1 MTRKLFCLML
11 ALCLALCS
19 TAYAFDYSYAYYYDN
34 EATFETMEEAR
45 VNGPAFLSEQI
56 PGRIYLPDPAMDDYP
71 AGTTWVYRSAEMLN
85 GNTAACRKN
94 TNILVYTDATF
105 EDKDAAYA
113 YIENLGLIDVITE
126 AHGSVVLVNP
136 IDAAKGFGVNDV
148 AAYSKLQAAMCNV
161 YFSLRTAGNSDY
173 YADYTYFY
181 ADSAYYGGTTYR
193 YLIGIDGGATFVNNY
208 IAPLMDDVSRLAGMV
223 LVNSDMAKVY
233 NVAAHVP
240 VYLINP
246 TDLVVEKYKAINEVD
261 SYTRTADYECFYNA
275 QQPLQRVAVASSDA
289 FNAEVVDRVYHD
301 FLLKAMRIPA
311 ARENVYS
318 NGLYNGYKFNQAP
331 YSLFSRNA
339 IIDGVTV
346 RGNIHL
352 IEKIDTER
360 FRDIQT
366 PDGFYMDVWYEVLP
380 EAVLNNTAPE
390 KSVPLLLAVHG
401 GSDHPI
407 QFMEEIGWLDLI
419 ADEQFAMVAPCHQ
432 NFYADADVLG
442 RTLAATVEYALAQ
455 YPALD
460 PSRVYVSGYSKGGGA
475 SVTVGVMRS
484 DLFAAVMPM
493 AAGGGFLGDEAQQAK
508 LQEIGMPFMMLTSR
522 YDAPSAFTPA
532 GTIGANYQAS
542 INRYLAYNGMEQVT
556 YDFETYPISGFAGDV
571 YTHRLLNNEHEN
583 MFWQFL
589 NDNGEPRVALCFT
602 EDLTHSLYP
611 EYGRIAWEFASKF
624 SRNQETG
631 LIEYDPNR

>member
-1 MTRKLFCLML
+1 MRKLFCLTL

-19 TAYAFDYSYAYYYDN
+19 TAFAFDYSYDYFYSN
-34 EATFETMEEAR
+34 EATFETLEEAR
-45 VNGPAFLSEQI
+45 INGPVFLGEQI

-71 AGTTWVYRSAEMLN
+71 VGTTYVYRSAETLN

-94 TNILVYTDATF
+94 TNILVYTDAQL
-105 EDKDAAYA
+105 EDKDAVYA
-113 YIENLGLIDVITE
+113 YLQNLGLIDIIAE
-126 AHGSVVLVNP
+126 AHGSIVLVNP
-136 IDAAKGFGVNDV
+136 IDAKAGFGVADV

-161 YFSLRTAGNSDY
+161 YSSIRTAGNPEY

-181 ADSAYYGGTTYR
+181 ADSAYYGGITYR

-208 IAPLMDDVSRLAGMV
+208 IAPVMDDVSRLAGML
-223 LVNSDMAKVY
+223 LVNGDMSHVY
-233 NVAAHVP
+233 NVADPVP

-246 TDLVVEKYKAINEVD
+246 CDLAVERYMTINEVD
-261 SYTRTADYECFYNA
+261 SINRTAAYECFYNA
-275 QQPLQRVAVASSDA
+275 QQPLQRVAIATSDELT
-289 FNAEVVDRVYHD
+289 AEVVDAVYHD
-301 FLLKAMRIPA
+301 FFIKAMRIPA
-311 ARENVYS
+311 ARENQYS
-318 NGLYNGYKFNQAP
+318 NGQFIGYKFNQAP
-331 YSLFSRNA
+331 YCLFSRNA

-346 RGNIHL
+346 RGNIHV
-352 IEKIDTER
+352 IEKTDTER
-360 FRDIQT
+360 FQAIQT

-390 KSVPLLLAVHG
+390 HSVPMLLAVHG

-407 QFMEEIGWLDLI
+407 QFMEEIGYLDLI
-419 ADEQFAMVAPCHQ
+419 ADEQFAMIAPCHQ

-442 RTLAATVEYALAQ
+442 RTLAATVEYALEQ
-455 YPALD
+455 YPAID

-484 DLFAAVMPM
+484 DLFAAVIPM

-522 YDAPSAFTPA
+522 YDAPGAFTPD

-542 INRYLAYNGMEQVT
+542 LNRYLGYNGMDPIEF
-556 YDFETYPISGFAGDV
+556 DFETYPISGFAGDIF
-571 YTHRLLNNEHEN
+571 TQRLVNNEHVN
-583 MFWQFL
+583 MFWQLL
-589 NDNGEPRVALCFT
+589 NDDGEPRVALCFT
-602 EDLTHSLYP
+602 EDLIHALYP
-611 EYGRIAWEFASKF
+611 EYGRIAWNFAKHF

-631 LIEYDPNR
+631 LIEYDANR